1 MHSVWLNN
9 GWAMNGFNQLY
20 NNNISND
27 SKQYEIVVEGKAW
40 VGF

>member
-1 MHSVWLNN
+1 MDVQWVVLTSSII
-9 GWAMNGFNQLY
+9 
-20 NNNISND
+20 ISND